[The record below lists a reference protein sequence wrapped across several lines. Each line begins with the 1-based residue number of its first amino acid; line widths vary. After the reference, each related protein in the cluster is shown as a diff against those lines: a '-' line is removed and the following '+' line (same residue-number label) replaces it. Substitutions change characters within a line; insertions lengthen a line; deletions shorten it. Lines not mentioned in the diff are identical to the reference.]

1 MAGWYFLVVL
11 VWKSLEDELTGEVEL
26 GEWVDR
32 AGK

>member
-32 AGK
+32 TGK